1 MLGKLTKYEIKAT
14 ARTFLPLY
22 AGLLL
27 FALINKIFIE
37 INLLQTK
44 LAFLSTIS
52 VMIYF
57 FIIVATFI
65 ITLVVMIQRFY
76 KNLLS
81 DEGYLMF
88 TLPVTP
94 GKHIISKM
102 IVSILWAVVSVIA
115 AVLSVL
121 VLGYQKEMFGNI
133 RTLIVGFFKLPLERS
148 SPILLTGGLFL
159 LAILAALTVFVLQI
173 YASLALGHLAS
184 KYRVLLS
191 FVAYLVIGM
200 IWQALASVG
209 IIILG
214 SIHPLLNWV
223 NGLQSIHQM
232 QLFMAGILLVSL
244 VQSIIL
250 YLITNVILSK
260 KLNLE

>member
-14 ARTFLPLY
+14 ARIFLPLY

-27 FALINKIFIE
+27 FALINKVFIE

-44 LAFLSTIS
+44 MAFLSAIS
-52 VMIYF
+52 GMIYF

-88 TLPVTP
+88 TIPVTP
-94 GKHIISKM
+94 SKHIISKM

-121 VLGYQKEMFGNI
+121 VLGYRKGIFGDI
-133 RTLIVGFFKLPLERS
+133 GTLIVDFFKLPLEE
-148 SPILLTGGLFL
+148 
-159 LAILAALTVFVLQI
+159 AAL
-173 YASLALGHLAS
+173 SC
-184 KYRVLLS
+184 
-191 FVAYLVIGM
+191 
-200 IWQALASVG
+200 
-209 IIILG
+209 
-214 SIHPLLNWV
+214 
-223 NGLQSIHQM
+223 
-232 QLFMAGILLVSL
+232 
-244 VQSIIL
+244 
-250 YLITNVILSK
+250 
-260 KLNLE
+260 

>member
-14 ARTFLPLY
+14 ARIFLPLY

-27 FALINKIFIE
+27 FALINKVFIE

-44 LAFLSTIS
+44 MAFLSAIS
-52 VMIYF
+52 GMIYF

-88 TLPVTP
+88 TIPVTP
-94 GKHIISKM
+94 SKHIISKM

-121 VLGYQKEMFGNI
+121 VLGYRKGIFGDIGTSFGKKQPYPVDRRLISARNLSRSGCFCSSNLCLSGAGSSCGQTPRFALLCRVSGNQHDLANTDEHRHDHIGFHSSAGELGRRITVGSSSTALYGRNLDHFSDTIDSPLYYYQRDLIQKIKPGV
-133 RTLIVGFFKLPLERS
+133 TLF
-148 SPILLTGGLFL
+148 
-159 LAILAALTVFVLQI
+159 
-173 YASLALGHLAS
+173 
-184 KYRVLLS
+184 
-191 FVAYLVIGM
+191 
-200 IWQALASVG
+200 
-209 IIILG
+209 
-214 SIHPLLNWV
+214 N
-223 NGLQSIHQM
+223 N
-232 QLFMAGILLVSL
+232 
-244 VQSIIL
+244 
-250 YLITNVILSK
+250 
-260 KLNLE
+260 

>member
-14 ARTFLPLY
+14 ARIFLPLY

-27 FALINKIFIE
+27 FALINKVFIE

-44 LAFLSTIS
+44 MAFLSAIS
-52 VMIYF
+52 GMIYF

-88 TLPVTP
+88 TIPVTP
-94 GKHIISKM
+94 SKHIISKM

-121 VLGYQKEMFGNI
+121 VLGYRKGIFGDI
-133 RTLIVGFFKLPLERS
+133 GTLIVDFFKLPLERS

-159 LAILAALTVFVLQI
+159 LVILAALVVFVLQI
-173 YASLALGHLAS
+173 YASLALGHLAG
-184 KYRVLLS
+184 KHRVLLS
-191 FVAYLVIGM
+191 FVAYLVISM
-200 IWQALASVG
+200 IWQTLMSIG
-209 IIILG
+209 MIILA
-214 SIHPLLNWV
+214 SIHPLVSWV
-223 NGLQSIHQM
+223 GGLQSVHQV
-232 QLFMAGILLVSL
+232 QLFMEGILIISL
-244 VQSIIL
+244 IQSILL
-250 YLITNVILSK
+250 YITTNVILSK